1 MVKIIYLTG
10 IFLMLTL
17 SIMSQE
23 TVSIPQKQRAAAT
36 YITDTI
42 DNKIFIYR
50 NGVPFDSTAPSS
62 IELIV
67 KYKLWPNRTLV
78 NKKDYI

>member
-23 TVSIPQKQRAAAT
+23 TVSIPQKQRAAAS

-42 DNKIFIYR
+42 DNEILY
-50 NGVPFDSTAPSS
+50 
-62 IELIV
+62 IEMEFLLITV
-67 KYKLWPNRTLV
+67 LLV
-78 NKKDYI
+78 QLN